1 MMNPT
6 DIVSRRLALGFGL
19 AMGATAL
26 VTALR
31 DPRTAALAPATP
43 ALNLDRLFPTQAG
56 AWTLDRYGDVFIRP
70 QDSSSKF
77 YGVYDQVLERIYLG
91 PDGTQL
97 MLCVAYGGRQSDG
110 LHVHR
115 PENCYRGAGFEV
127 SGLTRIAMPLADRTV
142 PASRLLATRPGRS
155 EPITYWTVFGDQVE
169 NDPREADWMKLSA
182 GLRGQVLDGMLIR
195 VSSIDRDAARAHRL
209 QAGFADALV
218 RAIDPGYR
226 TRVIGA

>member
-1 MMNPT
+1 VSSPST
-6 DIVSRRLALGFGL
+6 ASRRLALGFGL

-31 DPRTAALAPATP
+31 DPRAAASAPVAPA
-43 ALNLDRLFPTQAG
+43 LDLDRLFPRQAG
-56 AWTLDRYGDVFIRP
+56 PWALDRHADVFIRP
-70 QDSSSKF
+70 LDPHTKV
-77 YGVYDQVLERIYLG
+77 YGVYDQVLERVYRR
-91 PDGTQL
+91 PDGIQV

-127 SGLTRIAMPLADRTV
+127 SGLTRIALELADRTV
-142 PASRLLATRPGRS
+142 LASRLLATRPGRS
-155 EPITYWTVFGDQVE
+155 EPITYWTLFGDRVE
-169 NDPREADWMKLSA
+169 NDPREANWMKLRA
-182 GLRGQVLDGMLIR
+182 GLQGQVLDGMLIR
-195 VSSIDRDAARAHRL
+195 VSTIDNNAARAHPL
-209 QAGFADALV
+209 QASFADALV

>member
-1 MMNPT
+1 MSKPAT
-6 DIVSRRLALGFGL
+6 ASRRLALGFGL

-31 DPRTAALAPATP
+31 DPRRSMGTAAAPALD
-43 ALNLDRLFPTQAG
+43 LNGLFPRQAG
-56 AWTLDRYGDVFIRP
+56 SWTLDRHGDVFIRP
-70 QDSSSKF
+70 QDPHDKV
-77 YGVYDQVLERIYLG
+77 YGVYDQVLERIYRR
-91 PDGTQL
+91 PDGAQV

-127 SGLTRIAMPLADRTV
+127 SGLARIEMALADRTV
-142 PASRLLATRPGRS
+142 AASRLLATRPGRS
-155 EPITYWTVFGDQVE
+155 EPITYWTVFGEHVE
-169 NDPREADWMKLSA
+169 NDPREANWIKLRA
-182 GLRGQVLDGMLIR
+182 GLRGQVLDGMLVR
-195 VSSIDRDAARAHRL
+195 VSTIDHDTARAHRL
-209 QAGFADALV
+209 QAAFADTLV

>member
-1 MMNPT
+1 MSGPGT
-6 DIVSRRLALGFGL
+6 ASRRLALGFGV

-31 DPRTAALAPATP
+31 DPRKAGAPAAP
-43 ALNLDRLFPTQAG
+43 ALNLDGVFPKLAG
-56 AWTLDRYGDVFIRP
+56 QWTLDRYGDVFIRP
-70 QDSSSKF
+70 QDPSTKV

-91 PDGTQL
+91 ADGSQV

-127 SGLTRIAMPLADRTV
+127 SGLTRIAMVLADRTV
-142 PASRLLATRPGRS
+142 PASRLLARRPGRT
-155 EPITYWTVFGDQVE
+155 EPITYWTLFGERVE
-169 NDPREADWMKLSA
+169 NDPREANWLKLRA

-195 VSSIDRDAARAHRL
+195 VSSIDNDVARAHRL
-209 QAGFADALV
+209 QAAFADALV